1 MRCLA
6 SNVAGEQVASVGCF
20 ARVASVGCF
29 ARVASVGCFAR
40 VASCSIW
47 DGYSILL
54 CHYIHIHIYL
64 CFHVESDIFKQQ
76 RFLKVWR
83 QMVQNR
89 PGATCKISRT
99 HGATHFDTWKGRRDV
114 FDNNDVSAIRQL

>member
-20 ARVASVGCF
+20 ARF
-29 ARVASVGCFAR
+29 ASVGCFAR

-64 CFHVESDIFKQQ
+64 CFHVESNIFKQQ
-76 RFLKVWR
+76 RFLRVWR

-99 HGATHFDTWKGRRDV
+99 HGAIHFYTWRYGKGRRDV
-114 FDNNDVSAIRQL
+114 FDNNDVSTIRHL